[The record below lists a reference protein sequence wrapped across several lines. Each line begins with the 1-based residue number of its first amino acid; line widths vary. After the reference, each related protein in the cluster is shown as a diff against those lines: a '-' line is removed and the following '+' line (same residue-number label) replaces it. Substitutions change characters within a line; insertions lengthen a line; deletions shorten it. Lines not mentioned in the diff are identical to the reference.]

1 MMKRIL
7 VFILCSILLFCFTA
21 CDKNTGVQSVGTT
34 TQPTKPT
41 TEATEP
47 PTQQTELPTE
57 STETPT
63 QPTEAPTTAPTE
75 PPPTES
81 IPDIQ
86 TSTVFNT
93 KNVKRITLYAFY
105 GEGKSSDVPAE
116 NLDEIIAWL
125 NSFAVGERAPDIL
138 QPGTNTIYVE
148 IEYSDGTVIKQGTD
162 TITIDEVTFYLI
174 HDAAPDCYKEILSKV
189 SIN

>member
-7 VFILCSILLFCFTA
+7 AIFLCSILLFCFTA
-21 CDKNTGVQSVGTT
+21 CDKNTGVQSVDTT
-34 TQPTKPT
+34 TQPTEPT

-57 STETPT
+57 PVPNENNTDS
-63 QPTEAPTTAPTE
+63 
-75 PPPTES
+75 
-81 IPDIQ
+81 Q
-86 TSTVFNT
+86 TSAIFNT

-125 NSFAVGERAPDIL
+125 NSFAIDEEAPEIL
-138 QPGTNTIYVE
+138 PPGTNTIYVE